1 MLYQLSYAPARRQC
15 TARLPALRPGHG
27 VRMTENQEPATQ
39 EPAEGDR
46 DDVLR
51 EEQEGKGYGS
61 TYGDDE
67 GDAAPGLTEE

>member
-1 MLYQLSYAPARRQC
+1 MS
-15 TARLPALRPGHG
+15 LPDD
-27 VRMTENQEPATQ
+27 TSTQ
-39 EPAEGDR
+39 DPAEGDR

-67 GDAAPGLTEE
+67 GETDAALTDE